1 MSYVATGGT
10 DPTTGQLGRLRDE
23 LVEERLALPM
33 DGPLGERILEELAY
47 ARGPRVHETRVPTY
61 GCVILADV
69 DGAVEGVPAEFV
81 PARDVDTAT
90 LRRFADG
97 FRIFLIA
104 VENRTIGLACLDEH
118 AGEER
123 ALIRFVRRSGAL
135 VVRRADDGH
144 VSVVTQSGVIV
155 WDGMGWLQKPH
166 ADRVSELLEGVI
178 EVGDGSVLTG
188 VMELCLHWLMPA
200 RIGAT
205 IVWHPTEHSDGLDGL
220 EQIAPLTTVP
230 VNVTNHLHLP
240 AFLSAVAQTDGALL
254 LGPKGEALA
263 YGATLLPSDDA
274 VDRIAPSRGTR
285 HTSAHRFSFDHPT
298 AVLVVVSED
307 GPLTLYSAG
316 ERIDL
321 VLP

>member
-1 MSYVATGGT
+1 MVTGGV
-10 DPTTGQLGRLRDE
+10 DPTTAQLRRLRDE

-33 DGPLGERILEELAY
+33 EGRLGGRLVEELAY
-47 ARGPRVHETRVPTY
+47 ARGPRVHESRVPTY

-69 DGAVEGVPAEFV
+69 DGAVEAVPAEFV
-81 PARDVDTAT
+81 PARDVDAAT

-97 FRIFLIA
+97 FRVFLVA
-104 VENRTIGLACLDEH
+104 VEDRTLGLACLDEH

-123 ALIRFVRRSGAL
+123 ALVRFVRAAGAV

-144 VSVVTQSGVIV
+144 VSVVTQGGVIV
-155 WDGMGWLQKPH
+155 WDGMRWLQKPH
-166 ADRVSELLEGVI
+166 ADRVSDLLEGIV
-178 EVGDGSVLTG
+178 EVGDSSVLTG
-188 VMELCLHWLMPA
+188 IMELCLHWLMPA

-205 IVWHPTEHSDGLDGL
+205 IVWHPTEQSDGLDGL
-220 EQIAPLTTVP
+220 EQVAPLSTIP
-230 VNVTNHLHLP
+230 VSVIHDLHLP
-240 AFLSAVAQTDGALL
+240 ALQSALAQTDGALL

-274 VDRIAPSRGTR
+274 VARIAPNRGTR

-298 AVLVVVSED
+298 AVVVVVSED